1 MTALISKGTIYMTGT
16 TLPRALRITLNLL
29 AWASLPMLGLTIAS
43 AFTFPVRGD
52 IAISAGMMVC
62 AMCALSRVVQLHQD
76 ARLQRV
82 TDADDARIRAI
93 TEADD
98 AQQRA
103 LIRALAAKG
112 GPATGP
118 SRILRVS

>member
-1 MTALISKGTIYMTGT
+1 MTPA

-52 IAISAGMMVC
+52 ITIDTGMLLC
-62 AMCALSRVVQLHQD
+62 GMCALSRVVQLHQD
-76 ARLQRV
+76 ARI
-82 TDADDARIRAI
+82 AHM

-98 AQQRA
+98 AHKRA
-103 LIRALAAKG
+103 LIMALNAKA
-112 GPATGP
+112 GPSTGP
-118 SRILRVS
+118 IRLLRDAS